1 MMSHV
6 NNVQFFWKTQ
16 AGRAAEAEK
25 HLSRAVAIAEAEL
38 GADDVRVAVTLHE
51 LGVCVRQAGR
61 PGEAEDFYR
70 RSLAIKESELGDDDV
85 QVAVTLHELG
95 LCVLDAGRSAEA
107 DGFFIRALQIQ
118 EAERDR
124 HSSFAK
130 ASTGLEE

>member
-1 MMSHV
+1 M
-6 NNVQFFWKTQ
+6 
-16 AGRAAEAEK
+16 
-25 HLSRAVAIAEAEL
+25 AIAEAEL
-38 GADDVRVAVTLHE
+38 GPDDVRVAVTLHE

-70 RSLAIKESELGDDDV
+70 RSLAIKEMELGEDDV
-85 QVAVTLHELG
+85 QVAITLHELG

-124 HSSFAK
+124 HTGFTEAT
-130 ASTGLEE
+130 AGLEE